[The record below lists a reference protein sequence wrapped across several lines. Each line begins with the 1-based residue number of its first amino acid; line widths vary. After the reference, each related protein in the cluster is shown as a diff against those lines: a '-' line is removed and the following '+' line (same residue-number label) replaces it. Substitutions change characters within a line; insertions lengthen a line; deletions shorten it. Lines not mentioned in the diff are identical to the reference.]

1 MAFIIT
7 ISIVMYLINIAWTWK
22 NLGELEKSKKVIFI
36 VIGLVAIYI
45 ITTIVFFISQKG
57 VQYENEESMR
67 TIKNVLVAVFAGI
80 NGIVLLPQM
89 AKILDNAKEGEME
102 KNQLINRIILW
113 IIILLICLIFE
124 CGYMKDTQ
132 QGIVNIQH
140 GLETN

>member
-89 AKILDNAKEGEME
+89 AKILDNAKEGEIE

-132 QGIVNIQH
+132 EGIIEVYKS
-140 GLETN
+140 LKR

>member
-132 QGIVNIQH
+132 EGI
-140 GLETN
+140 LEIYKSLKK

>member
-132 QGIVNIQH
+132 EGIIEVYKS
-140 GLETN
+140 LKR

>member
-132 QGIVNIQH
+132 EGII
-140 GLETN
+140 

>member
-89 AKILDNAKEGEME
+89 AKILDNAKEGEIE

>member
-132 QGIVNIQH
+132 GGIIEIYKS
-140 GLETN
+140 LKR